1 MQFEGPGEVGTFYS
15 KDTQLWTSKD
25 ATKASVRAKW
35 IIIDSCSTGDFTDT
49 NFLAGRLLHAG
60 DALLVEANT
69 VVSAITSQATEM
81 RAQHEHAALARGAS
95 LAQVAERWQSP
106 THFFGDPT
114 AIMRTKPGDQRA
126 RLFADDQRLL
136 GGRRRL
142 DLPFPASPDG
152 APVQRDMVLS
162 NRGNAEMS
170 VELSIFSNGASVDG
184 QLLINV
190 GQPVMLTWAADR
202 QLAPPTMSGRSRAT
216 LAPGE
221 QMRLTFLFTPYHR
234 ADGSMWPGLHQAS
247 LVIYSNDPDLPA
259 LQIEATAIV
268 GN

>member
-1 MQFEGPGEVGTFYS
+1 
-15 KDTQLWTSKD
+15 
-25 ATKASVRAKW
+25 
-35 IIIDSCSTGDFTDT
+35 
-49 NFLAGRLLHAG
+49 
-60 DALLVEANT
+60 
-69 VVSAITSQATEM
+69 
-81 RAQHEHAALARGAS
+81 
-95 LAQVAERWQSP
+95 
-106 THFFGDPT
+106 
-114 AIMRTKPGDQRA
+114 
-126 RLFADDQRLL
+126 
-136 GGRRRL
+136 
-142 DLPFPASPDG
+142 
-152 APVQRDMVLS
+152 MVLS